1 MIAIIDYGMGNLG
14 SVKRKLDKVGAS
26 SVITSDAE
34 VIRKSDKIILPGV
47 GHFAKAVS
55 EIKIRGLWALLSEQ
69 VLLEK
74 RPILGICLGMQLM
87 AKYSEEGNSA
97 GFGWFDANIVRFNVS
112 DSIKYKVPH
121 TGWNTIMQ
129 VKDSLLFEGI
139 NSDSE
144 FCFVHSYHIHCNDK
158 EDIVAETIYDY
169 VFASAIQ
176 KNNLFGVQFHPEK
189 SHDVGEMM
197 LRNFVEL

>member
-1 MIAIIDYGMGNLG
+1 
-14 SVKRKLDKVGAS
+14 
-26 SVITSDAE
+26 
-34 VIRKSDKIILPGV
+34 
-47 GHFAKAVS
+47 
-55 EIKIRGLWALLSEQ
+55 
-69 VLLEK
+69 
-74 RPILGICLGMQLM
+74 M